1 MPKQKKQKKK
11 LSQRK
16 QKLLEHPISKYDVAS
31 LLAEI
36 ADIMEILGE
45 NPFKSR
51 AHVAAARAIETL
63 SGDLQEM
70 VESGELLKVKGIG
83 KGIFEK
89 IRILFDTEDLPSYR
103 ELKARVPDGLLELLR
118 IPGMGPK
125 KVKAVFEKLEV
136 TNIGELEYACKENRL
151 SELDGFGVKSQDK
164 ILAGIQN
171 LKKYMERHLL
181 STAQTEAAVIY
192 DEIAGHPDV
201 QRHLLAG
208 SLRRFRETIKDIDI
222 LVSAK
227 KSGGIM
233 DRFVGMPNV
242 ESVLAQGETKSSV
255 MLTTGINAD
264 IRVVTDREFP
274 FAAHYFTGSKEHN
287 TAMRGRAK
295 KMGMKLNEYGLF
307 KGEKLIPCKDEAEI
321 FHNLGLE
328 FIPPELRE
336 AMGEIEAAEHKEL
349 PTLLEESDIKG
360 LFHAHTTYSDGKASL
375 EEMAAAVK
383 NLGFDYLGIADHS
396 RSAAYAG
403 GLSVNA
409 VKKQRKEVD
418 ELNKSLEGFVVFHGI
433 ESDILTDGSLDYPE
447 DVLRIFDFVIASV
460 HSNFG
465 LSETQMTERIIK
477 AIRNPY
483 TTMLGHPTGRLL
495 LAREGYR
502 IDMNAVI
509 DVAAGGGV
517 VIELNSHPHR
527 LDIDWRVL
535 RTAKEKGVKIAIN
548 PDSHDVDGLTD
559 YRYGVGIARKGW
571 LCKEDVI
578 NTMGTTRLNNY
589 FKNKRKR

>member
-1 MPKQKKQKKK
+1 MPKQKKKTSKQN
-11 LSQRK
+11 
-16 QKLLEHPISKYDVAS
+16 QKLLEHPIRKSDIAS

-51 AHVAAARAIETL
+51 AHITAARAVENL
-63 SGDLQEM
+63 SGNLQEM
-70 VESGELLKVKGIG
+70 VESGELLKIKGIG

-89 IRILFDTEDLPSYR
+89 IHILFETGDLPSYR
-103 ELKARVPDGLLELLR
+103 ELKARLPDGLLELLR

-125 KVKAVFEKLEV
+125 KVKAVFDKLEV
-136 TNIGELEYACKENRL
+136 KNIGELEYACKENRL
-151 SELDGFGVKSQDK
+151 FELDGFGVKSQDK
-164 ILAGIQN
+164 ILAGIHN
-171 LKKYMERHLL
+171 LKRYMERHLL
-181 STAQTEAAVIY
+181 STARAEASTIY
-192 DEIAGHPDV
+192 DQIATHPDV
-201 QRHLLAG
+201 QQHLLAG

-227 KSGGIM
+227 KSAKIM
-233 DRFVGMPNV
+233 ERFIRLPNV
-242 ESVLAQGETKSSV
+242 EDIIAKGETKSSV
-255 MLTTGINAD
+255 MLASGINAD
-264 IRVVTDREFP
+264 IRVVADREFP

-287 TAMRGRAK
+287 TEIRGRAK

-307 KGEKLIPCKDEAEI
+307 KGDKFIPCKDEAEI
-321 FHNLGLE
+321 FHKLGLE

-336 AMGEIEAAEHKEL
+336 AMGEIEAAESKDL
-349 PTLLEESDIKG
+349 PALIEESDIQG
-360 LFHAHTTYSDGKASL
+360 IFHVHTTYSDGKATI

-383 NLGFDYLGIADHS
+383 KLGFSYLGIADHS

-403 GLSVNA
+403 GLSAGA

-418 ELNKSLEGFVVFHGI
+418 SVNRLLKGFTVFHGI
-433 ESDILTDGSLDYPE
+433 ESDILTDGSLDYPDE
-447 DVLRIFDFVIASV
+447 VLDIFDFVIASV

-465 LSETQMTERIIK
+465 LSEAQMTKRIIN

-502 IDMNAVI
+502 IDMQAVI
-509 DVAAGGGV
+509 DATAKNGV
-517 VIELNSHPHR
+517 IIELNAHPHR

-535 RTAKEKGVKIAIN
+535 RSAKDKGVKIAIN

-571 LCKEDVI
+571 LCKDDVI
-578 NTMGTTRLNNY
+578 NTMNVQQIAKYLKQT
-589 FKNKRKR
+589 KEEKR